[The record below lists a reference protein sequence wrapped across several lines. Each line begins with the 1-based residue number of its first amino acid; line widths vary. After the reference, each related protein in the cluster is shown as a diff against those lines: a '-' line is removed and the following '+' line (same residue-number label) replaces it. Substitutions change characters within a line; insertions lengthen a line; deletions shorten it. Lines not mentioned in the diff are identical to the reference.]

1 MEEELN
7 FNFSIDLKEK
17 VIYINEES
25 GSGAKYQYENIDDI
39 GENIKFYL
47 ENYYQEKINY
57 TEEKEKEL

>member
-7 FNFSIDLKEK
+7 FSFSIDIKEK

-25 GSGAKYQYENIDDI
+25 GSGAKYGYENIDDI

-47 ENYYQEKINY
+47 ENYYQEKIEN
-57 TEEKEKEL
+57 TEEKEKEI